1 MVIAMN
7 RTVAIGEAKNKLTQ
21 LVREVEAGGQV
32 VITKDHNPVARII
45 SEVEYEKMQRRLAI
59 AGLRAQRERWLAAG
73 ISGEQLAEE
82 ARQLLEERP

>member
-1 MVIAMN
+1 MTK
-7 RTVAIGEAKNKLTQ
+7 TVAIGEAKNKLTQ
-21 LVREVEAGGQV
+21 LVREVEAGDQV
-32 VITKDHNPVARII
+32 VITKDRTPVARII